1 MKKLIEKRNDLVEEM
16 TNIVNTAKSENRAVS
31 EEEANRFDACKAEIA
46 NIDKT
51 IKMGDE
57 MENLENKVVEV
68 AKTEMT
74 NEQKDEKA
82 FINLIKQ
89 IKNADTPMTYG
100 ANGAVIPT
108 TIAQRIIA
116 KVEEI
121 CPIWTMAEHYNVK
134 GNLSLPA
141 EDDSN
146 TNLAMSYA
154 DEFSDP
160 ESGKVTFKSISLG
173 EFLGRCLC
181 KVSKSLI
188 NNSQFDIVSYVVEK
202 IAKKVSAF
210 LEKELLVGTT
220 NKIEGLKGVTQNVTT
235 ASATAITADELIDL
249 QEEIIDAYQPNAVFI
264 MNRATRKAIR
274 KLKDNDGNY
283 LLNRD
288 LSAKWGYTLLGKPVY
303 TSDNMAKIGAGA
315 IVAYYGDMSGL
326 AVKVSEEMNIQILS
340 EKYAEQHA
348 VGVLAFVGCD
358 AKVQDTQKIAKLTCK
373 SASSGT

>member
-31 EEEANRFDACKAEIA
+31 AEEANRFEACKAEIA

-57 MENLENKVVEV
+57 MENLENKVIE
-68 AKTEMT
+68 AKPEMT
-74 NEQKDEKA
+74 QAQKDEKA

-100 ANGAVIPT
+100 ANGAVVPT

-141 EDDSN
+141 EDESN
-146 TNLAMSYA
+146 TNLAMTYA
-154 DEFSDP
+154 DEFSDA
-160 ESGKVTFKSISLG
+160 ESGKVTFKSINLG

-188 NNSQFDIVSYVVEK
+188 NNSQFDIVSYVIDK
-202 IAKKVSAF
+202 IARKVSAF

-220 NKIEGLKGVTQNVTT
+220 NKIDGLKGVTLNVTT
-235 ASATAITADELIDL
+235 ASATAVTADELIDL
-249 QEEIIDAYQPNAVFI
+249 QEEVIDAYQANAIWI

-274 KLKDNDGNY
+274 KLKDQDGQY
-283 LLNRD
+283 LLNKD
-288 LSAKWGYTLLGKPVY
+288 MTAKWGYTLLGKPVY
-303 TSDNMAKIGAGA
+303 TSDNMPVLASGA
-315 IVAYYGDMSGL
+315 IAIYYGDMSGL
-326 AVKVSEEMNIQILS
+326 AVKVSEEMNIQVLN

-358 AKVQDTQKIAKLTCK
+358 AKVQNPQKIAKLTCK
-373 SASSGT
+373 ASA

>member
-31 EEEANRFDACKAEIA
+31 EEEANRFEACKAEIA

-57 MENLENKVVEV
+57 MENLENKVIE
-68 AKTEMT
+68 AKPEMT
-74 NEQKDEKA
+74 QAQKDEKA

-100 ANGAVIPT
+100 ANGAVVPT

-141 EDDSN
+141 EDESN
-146 TNLAMSYA
+146 TNLAMTYA
-154 DEFSDP
+154 DEFSEA
-160 ESGKVTFKSISLG
+160 ESGKVTFKSINLG

-181 KVSKSLI
+181 KISKSLI
-188 NNSQFDIVSYVVEK
+188 NNSQFDIVSYVVDK
-202 IAKKVSAF
+202 IARKVSAF

-220 NKIEGLKGVTQNVTT
+220 SKIEGLKGVTLNVTT
-235 ASATAITADELIDL
+235 ASATAVTADELVDL
-249 QEEIIDAYQPNAVFI
+249 QEEVIDAYQANAVWI

-274 KLKDNDGNY
+274 KLKDQDGQY
-283 LLNRD
+283 LLNKD
-288 LSAKWGYTLLGKPVY
+288 MTAKWGYTLLGKPVY
-303 TSDNMAKIGAGA
+303 TSDNMPVLASGA
-315 IVAYYGDMSGL
+315 IAIYYGDMSGL
-326 AVKVSEEMNIQILS
+326 AVKVSEEMNIQVLN

-348 VGVLAFVGCD
+348 VGVLAFIGCD
-358 AKVQDTQKIAKLTCK
+358 AKVQNPQKIAKLTCK
-373 SASSGT
+373 ASA

>member
-1 MKKLIEKRNDLVEEM
+1 MKKLIEKRNDLAEEM

-31 EEEANRFDACKAEIA
+31 EEEANRFEACKAEIA

-57 MENLENKVVEV
+57 MENLENKVIE
-68 AKTEMT
+68 AKPEMT
-74 NEQKDEKA
+74 QAQKDEKA

-100 ANGAVIPT
+100 ANGAVVPT

-141 EDDSN
+141 EDESN
-146 TNLAMSYA
+146 TNLAMTYA
-154 DEFSDP
+154 DEFSDAD
-160 ESGKVTFKSISLG
+160 SGKVTFKSINLG

-188 NNSQFDIVSYVVEK
+188 NNSQFDIVSYVVDK
-202 IAKKVSAF
+202 IARKVSAF

-220 NKIEGLKGVTQNVTT
+220 NKIDGLKGVTLNVTT
-235 ASATAITADELIDL
+235 ASATAVTADELIDL
-249 QEEIIDAYQPNAVFI
+249 QEEVIDAYQANAVWI

-274 KLKDNDGNY
+274 KLKDQDGQY
-283 LLNRD
+283 LLNKD
-288 LSAKWGYTLLGKPVY
+288 MTAKWGYTLLGKPVY
-303 TSDNMAKIGAGA
+303 TSDNMPVLASGA
-315 IVAYYGDMSGL
+315 IAIYYGDMSGL
-326 AVKVSEEMNIQILS
+326 AVKVSEEMNIQILN

-348 VGVLAFVGCD
+348 VGVLVFVGCD
-358 AKVQDTQKIAKLTCK
+358 AKVQNPQKIAKLTCK
-373 SASSGT
+373 ASA

>member
-31 EEEANRFDACKAEIA
+31 EEEANRFEACKAEIA

-57 MENLENKVVEV
+57 MENLENKVIE
-68 AKTEMT
+68 AKPEMT
-74 NEQKDEKA
+74 QAQKDEKA

-100 ANGAVIPT
+100 ANGAVVPT

-141 EDDSN
+141 EDESN
-146 TNLAMSYA
+146 TNLAMTYA
-154 DEFSDP
+154 DEFSEA
-160 ESGKVTFKSISLG
+160 ESGKVTFKSINLG

-188 NNSQFDIVSYVVEK
+188 NNSQFDIVSYVVDK
-202 IAKKVSAF
+202 IARKVSVF

-220 NKIEGLKGVTQNVTT
+220 SKIEGLKGVTLNVTT
-235 ASATAITADELIDL
+235 ASATAVTADELVDL
-249 QEEIIDAYQPNAVFI
+249 QEEVIDAYQANAVWI

-274 KLKDNDGNY
+274 KLKDQDGQY
-283 LLNRD
+283 LLNKD
-288 LSAKWGYTLLGKPVY
+288 MTAKWGYTLLGKPVY
-303 TSDNMAKIGAGA
+303 TSDNMPVLASGA
-315 IVAYYGDMSGL
+315 IAIYYGDMSGL
-326 AVKVSEEMNIQILS
+326 AVKVSEEMNIQVLN

-348 VGVLAFVGCD
+348 VGVLAFIGCD
-358 AKVQDTQKIAKLTCK
+358 AKVQNPQKIAKLTCK
-373 SASSGT
+373 ASA

>member
-1 MKKLIEKRNDLVEEM
+1 MKKLIEQRNDLVEEM
-16 TNIVNTAKSENRAVS
+16 TTIVNNAKAENRAVS
-31 EEEANRFDACKAEIA
+31 TDEANRFDACKAEIE

-51 IKMGDE
+51 IKMGEE
-57 MENLENKVVEV
+57 MENLENKVVEEV
-68 AKTEMT
+68 KPAMT
-74 NEQKDEKA
+74 NKEKDEKA

-89 IKNADTPMTYG
+89 IKNADTPITYG
-100 ANGAVIPT
+100 ANGAVVPT
-108 TIAQRIIA
+108 TIANRIIA

-121 CPIWTMAEHYNVK
+121 CPIWTMAEHFNVR

-141 EDDSN
+141 EDEAN
-146 TNLAMSYA
+146 TNLAMAYA
-154 DEFSDP
+154 DEFTDA
-160 ESGKVTFKSISLG
+160 ESGKVTFKAISLG

-188 NNSQFDIVSYVVEK
+188 NNSQFDIVTYVVN
-202 IAKKVSAF
+202 KVAEAISKF

-220 NKIEGLKGVTQNVTT
+220 NKIEGLSKVSLKVTT
-235 ASATAITADELIDL
+235 ASATAITSDELIDL
-249 QEEIIDAYQPNAVFI
+249 QEEIIDAFQGNAVFI
-264 MNRATRKAIR
+264 MNRKTRKAIR

-303 TSDNMAKIGAGA
+303 TSDNMAEIGAGKDV
-315 IVAYYGDMSGL
+315 IYYGDYSGL
-326 AVKVSEEMNIQILS
+326 AVKISEDMNIQILT

-358 AKVQDTQKIAKLTCK
+358 AKLQNAQKIAKLTCK
-373 SASSGT
+373 TATGG